1 MYIIDICLKN
11 CIIVKILRILVSLL
25 DNNFVNFEIYEISI
39 KIILVIMSSTD
50 NFKSRMNNRALK
62 KGVRKDA
69 LKKNALPGKL
79 LPGTMPPEKLFY

>member
-1 MYIIDICLKN
+1 MQIFKIMLKIQN
-11 CIIVKILRILVSLL
+11 LKSTKKKKTKTA
-25 DNNFVNFEIYEISI
+25 I

-79 LPGTMPPEKLFY
+79 LPGIMPPEKLFY

>member
-1 MYIIDICLKN
+1 
-11 CIIVKILRILVSLL
+11 
-25 DNNFVNFEIYEISI
+25 
-39 KIILVIMSSTD
+39 MSSTD

-79 LPGTMPPEKLFY
+79 LPGIIPNEKLFY